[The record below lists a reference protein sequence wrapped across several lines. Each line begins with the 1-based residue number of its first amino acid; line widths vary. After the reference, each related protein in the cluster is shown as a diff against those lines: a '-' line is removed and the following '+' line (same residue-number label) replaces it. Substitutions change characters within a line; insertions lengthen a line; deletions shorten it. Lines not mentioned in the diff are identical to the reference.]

1 MTDEKD
7 TLRELAELADRNG
20 RDLRAVTRD
29 GKQIYYT
36 WDKYSGTDTR
46 GGSAA
51 DLLKWE
57 RGYISRERKR
67 KA

>member
-7 TLRELAELADRNG
+7 TLQKLAELATRNG
-20 RDLRAVTRD
+20 RDLRTITRD

-36 WDKYSGTDTR
+36 WDSYSGTDAR

-57 RGYISRERKR
+57 RGYIPPERK
-67 KA
+67 K